1 MGAGERSLGT
11 PDGTDGNAGVG
22 GKANGPEAGG
32 GDGDGDASVGT
43 GAEGIL
49 GELGGSVD
57 ASVGDE
63 IGIEGNE
70 GNEVPELRACENRN
84 ADVLGLPGGACKTIL
99 SVRGVEIH
107 STEGVSDEALL
118 SLRGGNAGEGAAT
131 GGVRWMITSP

>member
-1 MGAGERSLGT
+1 MRTVGAGEGSLGT
-11 PDGTDGNAGVG
+11 ADGTDGNAGVG
-22 GKANGPEAGG
+22 GKAIGPAGG
-32 GDGDGDASVGT
+32 GDGDASVGT
-43 GAEGIL
+43 GAAGML

-84 ADVLGLPGGACKTIL
+84 ADVLGLPGGACKTVL

-107 STEGVSDEALL
+107 STEWVSDEGLL
-118 SLRGGNAGEGAAT
+118 SMRGGNAGEGAAM